1 MLTTGSATIRSTT
14 THGSATP
21 DLAAIKARQQLTW
34 ASGDYGAI
42 ATTIVPIAE
51 QLCETVDLRAGALV
65 LDVACGTGNAALAA
79 ARRDCD
85 VFGIDYV
92 PGLVDRARERAAA
105 ERLAI
110 TFRVA
115 DAEALPFPDGA
126 FDVVLSVVGAMFAPG
141 QERTA
146 AELLRVCRPGGK
158 IGLASWTPDGFIG
171 ELFRVVGRHV
181 PPPAGL
187 KPPPLWGT
195 EARLCELFGE
205 AVASLRVVRRH
216 HVFRFRSPE
225 HWMEAFR
232 TTYGPTL
239 KAFEAVGAAGAD
251 ALARDLLA
259 LARRF
264 NQSGDETLAA
274 PAAYLEAVLVKHE
287 APSPARDHP
296 EDWR

>member
-1 MLTTGSATIRSTT
+1 MTIEV
-14 THGSATP
+14 ANP

-51 QLCETVDLRAGALV
+51 QLCETLDLRAGQQV
-65 LDVACGTGNAALAA
+65 LDVASGTGNAALAA
-79 ARRDCD
+79 ARRNSD

-92 PGLVDRARERAAA
+92 PSLLERARERAAA
-105 ERLAI
+105 ERLPI

-126 FDVVLSVVGAMFAPG
+126 FDAVLSVVGAMFAPS

-158 IGLASWTPDGFIG
+158 IGLANWTPDGFIG
-171 ELFRVVGRHV
+171 QLFKVVGRHV
-181 PPPAGL
+181 PPPAGI

-195 EARLCELFGE
+195 EARLGELFGDGIS
-205 AVASLRVVRRH
+205 SLRVVRRH
-216 HVFRFRSPE
+216 HVFRYRSPE
-225 HWMEAFR
+225 HWLEAFR

-239 KAFEAVGAAGAD
+239 KAFEAVGAAGPSGAD
-251 ALARDLLA
+251 ALAGDLLE

-264 NQSGDETLAA
+264 NQSGDATLAA
-274 PAAYLEAVLVKHE
+274 PAEYLEAVLVKSG
-287 APSPARDHP
+287 APGPNREHR